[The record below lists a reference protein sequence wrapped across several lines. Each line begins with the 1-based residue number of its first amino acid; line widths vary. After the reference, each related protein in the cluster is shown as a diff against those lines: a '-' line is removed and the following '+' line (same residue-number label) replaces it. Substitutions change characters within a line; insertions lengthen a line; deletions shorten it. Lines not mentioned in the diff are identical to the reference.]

1 MALRHQQSEIKMSFL
16 KSLSLAILATIFL
29 TYVFGTS
36 MLALM
41 DLNIM
46 LDGEAIEPF
55 KAIGFAALV
64 VMLLVVLALAIV
76 LSVFGS
82 LIFVGLVLVG
92 SIVMVTIGI
101 FWPILL
107 VAAVIWL
114 VSGEETTKQYA

>member
-1 MALRHQQSEIKMSFL
+1 
-16 KSLSLAILATIFL
+16 
-29 TYVFGTS
+29 

-82 LIFVGLVLVG
+82 LIFFGLVLVG
-92 SIVMVTIGI
+92 SIAMVTLGI

-107 VAAVIWL
+107 VAAAIWL
-114 VSGEETTKQYA
+114 VIGGKTTKQYA

>member
-16 KSLSLAILATIFL
+16 KALSLAILATIFL

-41 DLNIM
+41 DLDIM

-55 KAIGFAALV
+55 KAIGFAALIV
-64 VMLLVVLALAIV
+64 VILVVIALAIV

-82 LIFVGLVLVG
+82 LIFVGLLLVG

-114 VSGEETTKQYA
+114 VSGEKTTKQYA